1 MFAEQ
6 MAGGYGGVGR
16 IVDQR
21 IAQAAFMA
29 GHAYMKS
36 NALKPTEAVDEAA
49 KNAVNN
55 TLSAKDMIGGFNQA
69 QIPVGEVLKSSGVEG
84 LNRQSISGPVAF
96 VDASSNGFING
107 IEHFS

>member
-21 IAQAAFMA
+21 IAQAAFIA
-29 GHAYMKS
+29 GQAYMKS
-36 NALKPTEAVDEAA
+36 GALKATDNVNNATT
-49 KNAVNN
+49 NAVNN
-55 TLSAKDMIGGFNQA
+55 SLTAKELISGFNQA

-96 VDASSNGFING
+96 VDASSKGFING